1 MRPEDGRKK
10 GLWNSFRQ
18 QDGILP
24 LCPDFVLELRSPSD
38 RLPELQDKR
47 AKYLT
52 NESRLGWL
60 IDPIERV
67 VYVYRPGEVME
78 RLEAPEDPSGEPI
91 LPGFVPEPG
100 RGLVL
105 MIVVQFMR
113 LIASALASEP
123 CHPYTPAEVRRRF
136 ERRQSN
142 PCS

>member
-1 MRPEDGRKK
+1 
-10 GLWNSFRQ
+10 
-18 QDGILP
+18 
-24 LCPDFVLELRSPSD
+24 
-38 RLPELQDKR
+38 
-47 AKYLT
+47 
-52 NESRLGWL
+52 
-60 IDPIERV
+60 V

>member
-60 IDPIERV
+60 IDPIERDIKLM
-67 VYVYRPGEVME
+67 P
-78 RLEAPEDPSGEPI
+78 PSRTQLKP
-91 LPGFVPEPG
+91 
-100 RGLVL
+100 
-105 MIVVQFMR
+105 
-113 LIASALASEP
+113 
-123 CHPYTPAEVRRRF
+123 
-136 ERRQSN
+136 N
-142 PCS
+142 PPKSR